1 MFPRFNPKLVGE
13 RAECAFM
20 HQALERGFAVAKPF
34 GDSLPYDV
42 IVDSSPLIGAPGRL
56 SRVQVRCTRKMQ
68 GRKFAVRMVCRSSK
82 HILNC
87 DDADLLAVLISS
99 NSVPG
104 DIWYIIPLSA
114 IVPRGS
120 ICLFPQ
126 HPHSRGHFE
135 PYREA
140 WHLLGMPS

>member
-1 MFPRFNPKLVGE
+1 LVSLTIQS
-13 RAECAFM
+13 AAP
-20 HQALERGFAVAKPF
+20 VSKPF

-42 IVDSSPLIGAPGRL
+42 IVDSSPLTPAGLGRL
-56 SRVQVRCTRKMQ
+56 SRIQVRCTRKMQ
-68 GRKFAVRMVCRSSK
+68 ERKFAIRMKCQSSK

-87 DDADLLAVLISS
+87 DDADFVAVFVSPHR
-99 NSVPG
+99 V
-104 DIWYIIPLSA
+104 WYIIPLAA

-126 HPHSRGHFE
+126 HAHSRGHFE

-140 WHLLGMPS
+140 WDLLT